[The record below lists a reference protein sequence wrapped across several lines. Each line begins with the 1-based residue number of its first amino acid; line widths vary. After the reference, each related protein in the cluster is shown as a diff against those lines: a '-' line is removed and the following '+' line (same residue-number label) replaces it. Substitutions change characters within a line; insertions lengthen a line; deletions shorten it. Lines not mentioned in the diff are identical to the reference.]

1 MPKVIPLEKT
11 NLEAHVDL
19 CAERYNRLETR
30 LEAME
35 TAVNALHTTM
45 VAENKKT
52 FQMLITSTAT
62 VIGGV
67 LSTIILILL
76 NT

>member
-1 MPKVIPLEKT
+1 MPKVIPLEKE

-35 TAVNALHTTM
+35 TAVNALHLS
-45 VAENKKT
+45 
-52 FQMLITSTAT
+52 LIH
-62 VIGGV
+62 I
-67 LSTIILILL
+67 
-76 NT
+76 

>member
-1 MPKVIPLEKT
+1 MPKVIPLEKE

-19 CAERYNRLETR
+19 CAERYNRLEIR

-45 VAENKKT
+45 IAENKKT

-62 VIGGV
+62 VVGGV
-67 LSTIILILL
+67 LSTIIVILL

>member
-11 NLEAHVDL
+11 YLEAHVDL

-52 FQMLITSTAT
+52 FQMLIASTAT

-67 LSTIILILL
+67 LSTIIVILL

>member
-1 MPKVIPLEKT
+1 MPKVIPLEKE

-19 CAERYNRLETR
+19 CAERYNRLEIR

-35 TAVNALHTTM
+35 TAVNALHTTIIS
-45 VAENKKT
+45 ENKKT
-52 FQMLITSTAT
+52 FQMLITATAT

-67 LSTIILILL
+67 LSTIIVILL